1 MSAQPLLCHACHRRP
16 ASPAAVRSAPC
27 ERTSETDRRG
37 GGSRFQPCCAWQWE
51 TRAAPQRRRAIAGSA
66 ARSPRRSALQAGA
79 AGSRAARPG
88 GLRETG
94 PCRAVPCLR
103 ARQRQEPGGWGGG
116 GWQSLLRIWRSGA
129 ALPEKPERLRGGRS
143 PPRRWPAAPGCGRA
157 GRSRRAGGN
166 LGGQAGEAASAPLT
180 FARPPSFKLLGE
192 LKEVTG

>member
-116 GWQSLLRIWRSGA
+116 AGRACCGSGDRGLLYQRSPSGCEA
-129 ALPEKPERLRGGRS
+129 AAPHRGGGRQL
-143 PPRRWPAAPGCGRA
+143 PAAAGQGGPAAPAATWGGRR
-157 GRSRRAGGN
+157 GRLPRRLSPSLALPPLNFSGN
-166 LGGQAGEAASAPLT
+166 
-180 FARPPSFKLLGE
+180 
-192 LKEVTG
+192 

>member
-103 ARQRQEPGGWGGG
+103 ARQRQEPGGWGWGG
-116 GWQSLLRIWRSGA
+116 LAEPA
-129 ALPEKPERLRGGRS
+129 ADLEIGGCSTREARAAARRPLPTAAVAGSSRLRPGRAV
-143 PPRRWPAAPGCGRA
+143 PPRRRQPGG
-157 GRSRRAGGN
+157 AGGGGC
-166 LGGQAGEAASAPLT
+166 LGASHL
-180 FARPPSFKLLGE
+180 RSPSLL
-192 LKEVTG
+192 